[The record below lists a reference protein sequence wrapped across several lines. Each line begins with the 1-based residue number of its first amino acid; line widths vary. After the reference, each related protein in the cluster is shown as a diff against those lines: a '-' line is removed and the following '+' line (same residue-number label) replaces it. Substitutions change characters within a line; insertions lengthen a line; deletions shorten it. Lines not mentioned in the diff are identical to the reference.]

1 MEGDEGAT
9 TDAGGFQ
16 RRRAG
21 RRGEAKVTVSQQIA
35 ASPDKDPPAALLGT
49 WGLILFIKVLS
60 LQDERLP

>member
-35 ASPDKDPPAALLGT
+35 ASPDKDPLRRC
-49 WGLILFIKVLS
+49 WGLGG
-60 LQDERLP
+60 